1 VDIHVTDD
9 QIGRYFRRRQLGL
22 RLLSH
27 GARPQTVRD
36 WSGLT
41 RDQLVTLRRRW
52 SITAE
57 EGLRGPSPSSSEVFF
72 TSARASNHA
81 ALFAS
86 LCQIVG
92 AIPSQRGKDAANGL
106 PSLENGE
113 RLCEAFE
120 LLKEWAPSAKIE
132 FEQAVLLASGVVEEK
147 AMKLNAC
154 ANCGAPTLIDK
165 MGSGRTTCSYCRRRA
180 PKAASPE

>member
-1 VDIHVTDD
+1 MGIHITDD

-27 GARPQTVRD
+27 GARPQAAQE

-52 SITAE
+52 AITAE
-57 EGLRGPSPSSSEVFF
+57 DGLRGPSPSSFEVFF
-72 TSARASNHA
+72 ESARTRNHG

-92 AIPSQRGKDAANGL
+92 AIPSHRGKDAADGL

-120 LLKEWAPSAKIE
+120 LQKEWTP
-132 FEQAVLLASGVVEEK
+132 
-147 AMKLNAC
+147 
-154 ANCGAPTLIDK
+154 
-165 MGSGRTTCSYCRRRA
+165 
-180 PKAASPE
+180 AARI

>member
-1 VDIHVTDD
+1 
-9 QIGRYFRRRQLGL
+9 
-22 RLLSH
+22 
-27 GARPQTVRD
+27 
-36 WSGLT
+36 
-41 RDQLVTLRRRW
+41 
-52 SITAE
+52 
-57 EGLRGPSPSSSEVFF
+57 VFF

-92 AIPSQRGKDAANGL
+92 AIPSKRGKDIADGL

-147 AMKLNAC
+147 VMKLNAC

-180 PKAASPE
+180 PKSASPE